1 MPPRP
6 LLFLCIPGG
15 LYPPPLYVYS
25 AACHAASFS
34 SIIPASNAGNVRPA
48 VYSSPLLRRALF
60 FVFRRMPFDI
70 FLRKISIYLHISKKS
85 ITFALELWTLND
97 GQATVKR
104 QSSDSQSQRAANV
117 APKISQNLCTI
128 LYYIFIYNI
137 LSKHCDFFV
146 FSCIYA
152 IFVVSLQRISKYST

>member
-1 MPPRP
+1 MPGIVWRY
-6 LLFLCIPGG
+6 FI
-15 LYPPPLYVYS
+15 
-25 AACHAASFS
+25 AFM
-34 SIIPASNAGNVRPA
+34 
-48 VYSSPLLRRALF
+48 RRIFMCGPF
-60 FVFRRMPFDI
+60 FFHFRRIVFAAKM
-70 FLRKISIYLHISKKS
+70 LRFFHFYLHISKKS
-85 ITFALELWTLND
+85 STFALELWTLND

-104 QSSDSQSQRAANV
+104 RSSDSQSQRAANV

>member
-1 MPPRP
+1 MRARSTYTQKSAAKVQKKYDICKCIYEKRAPKRP
-6 LLFLCIPGG
+6 FSAITSIFLHYLLFKGMRL
-15 LYPPPLYVYS
+15 
-25 AACHAASFS
+25 
-34 SIIPASNAGNVRPA
+34 
-48 VYSSPLLRRALF
+48 
-60 FVFRRMPFDI
+60 FVFVEQGIKLPSTNGGVGLAI
-70 FLRKISIYLHISKKS
+70 KKS
-85 ITFALELWTLND
+85 TFASALPYRND
-97 GQATVKR
+97 GRTTVKR

-117 APKISQNLCTI
+117 APKISPNLCTI